1 MIEFQCENIAVTGL
15 ACCVPE
21 NTVRLDEIRDPE
33 ISEEFRSNL
42 KEKTGVLVRHISPK
56 EQTASDLAF
65 VAANRL
71 LEEKKIDRNS
81 IGALVFVTQSPDYRI
96 PSTAYVLQARLGL
109 PQDCVCYDI
118 NLGCSGFVYGLNVVA
133 SMMSSSN
140 IQNALL
146 LTGDTVSKFI
156 HPKDFSI
163 SLLFG
168 DSASA
173 ALLQKGKGSLLTR
186 SVLASKGDKF
196 RSVMIAAGAYRNI
209 GAPAEA
215 RRHKDGNIR
224 SDYDLFMDGVDVFS
238 FGISDVSRLVKE
250 FMRSAGKTPEDY
262 DGFILHQ
269 ATLILMKQIA
279 RKAKFPMEKVP
290 VSIDRYGNAGGTS
303 IPLTMADAFGD
314 IADQELSLLLCGFG
328 VGLSMGVVDLKIN
341 ASNIFPVICS
351 NECYAGRDLTND

>member
-1 MIEFQCENIAVTGL
+1 MIEFQYENIAVTGL
-15 ACCVPE
+15 MCCVPE

-65 VAANRL
+65 VAAERL
-71 LEEKKIDRNS
+71 LNEKKINRAS
-81 IGALVFVTQSPDYRI
+81 IGALVFVTESPDYRI
-96 PSTAYVLQARLGL
+96 PSIAYVLQTRLGL
-109 PQDCVCYDI
+109 PRDCVCYDI

-133 SMMSSSN
+133 SMMNSSN

-146 LTGDTVSKFI
+146 LTGDTISKFVN
-156 HPKDFSI
+156 PKDFSV
-163 SLLFG
+163 SLLVA

-173 ALLQKGKGSLLTR
+173 VLLQKGEGRFR
-186 SVLASKGDKF
+186 SALASKGDKF
-196 RSVMIAAGAYRNI
+196 RSVMIPAGAYRNI

-215 RRHKDGNIR
+215 KRHKDGNIR

-238 FGISDVSRLVKE
+238 FGISDVSRLVRE
-250 FMRSAGKTPEDY
+250 FMQSAGKTPEDY

-269 ATLILMKQIA
+269 ATLLLMKQMA

-290 VSIDRYGNAGGTS
+290 VSIDRYGNTGGTS

-314 IADQELSLLLCGFG
+314 TADQELSLLLCGFG
-328 VGLSMGVVDLKIN
+328 VGLSMGIVDLKI
-341 ASNIFPVICS
+341 STTDIFPVICS
-351 NECYAGRDLTND
+351 NEYYTERADKND